1 MAVGLDAAA
10 GRSGFP
16 GAPAGPPSS
25 PRPGWRRMAAVP
37 LREPAIL
44 VGLAIVIGVVGG
56 LGAVLFRL
64 MITGATW
71 VFETLFVRHGLAF
84 TGAARTWE
92 TAVTPALGLLLV
104 GVISHHFAREVKG
117 HGVPQILES
126 LALRGGRIRPRVG
139 FFGILAPA
147 ITIGSGGSVGREGP
161 IALIGAAFGSS
172 VGQLLRLSD
181 SYISLLVA
189 CGAAAGIGA
198 TFNAPIAGGL
208 FGLEVVLGSWA
219 MGALVPVFISS
230 LTGVLIF
237 RHVWGNHLVMPV
249 PASGPMPALAVP
261 LMLIL
266 GVLGGGMALA
276 YSRGLDS
283 IEGFAERLRM
293 GWVWQ
298 AIIGGLAVGGLGLLL
313 PGVLRVGYG
322 AMGGAVIGKY
332 GLAMLLALLL
342 GKYVATLV
350 TIGAGGSG
358 GVFAPSLYLGTV
370 LGGAVG
376 AVVHIVAP
384 AIAPDPAL
392 FAVAGMGVVF
402 AGAAQAPLTAMVILL
417 EMTGDWHLTVSLAG
431 ACVIS
436 YLLHGSLSRDSM
448 YTVRLT
454 RRGVR
459 VLRGAEMRPLQRV
472 SIMTAMRPLQARIT
486 EDLGVAAVKEQ
497 LEKAGTRALPVFR
510 KDGTFAGILDDGQ
523 LLRAAEEGSEE
534 RTAGELCRRGIPVVS
549 PELSLDDAMRHF
561 GLLATDLLPVGP
573 DPAHVL
579 GTVSRDDTL
588 RAYYQQTVLTLE
600 TRQKVALLRDPDR
613 GEDPGVFREVETP
626 LAWAGQGR
634 TVGQL
639 DLPPGVVLVSI
650 HRGGAALAPR
660 GDTGLRAGDRLVLYA
675 ADRSVVD
682 QAADQLLRGMIR
694 PRGIFAEVRLPADW
708 AADGQRVA
716 SPALRPPD
724 GAVLV
729 AVRRGDGLV
738 IPHGD
743 TALHAGDVVTV
754 CAASGEVLDEVRRRL
769 LQAAAP
775 SS

>member
-1 MAVGLDAAA
+1 MAVGRNGVPGVAA
-10 GRSGFP
+10 GLS
-16 GAPAGPPSS
+16 AA
-25 PRPGWRRMAAVP
+25 PRPAAAVP

-71 VFETLFVRHGLAF
+71 VFETLFIQHGLSF

-92 TAVTPALGLLLV
+92 TALTPALGLLLV
-104 GVISHHFAREVKG
+104 GIISHHFAREVKG

-147 ITIGSGGSVGREGP
+147 ITIGAGGSVGREGP

-172 VGQLLRLSD
+172 VGQILRLSD

-249 PASGPMPALAVP
+249 PNAGPMLGMAVP
-261 LMLIL
+261 LMLVL
-266 GVLGGGMALA
+266 GVLGGGLALA
-276 YSRGLDS
+276 YSRGLDAV
-283 IEGFAERLRM
+283 EGFADRLRLS
-293 GWVWQ
+293 WVWQ
-298 AIIGGLAVGGLGLLL
+298 AVIGGLLVGGLGLLL

-322 AMGGAVIGKY
+322 SMGAAVIGHY
-332 GLAMLLALLL
+332 GLAMLLALLA
-342 GKYVATLV
+342 GKYVATLI

-358 GVFAPSLYLGTV
+358 GVFAPSLYLGTM
-370 LGGAVG
+370 LGGAFG
-376 AVVHIVAP
+376 AVVRLVAP
-384 AIAPDPAL
+384 GLAPDPAL
-392 FAVAGMGVVF
+392 FAVAGMGVIF

-417 EMTGDWHLTVSLAG
+417 EMTGDWRLTVSLAA
-431 ACVIS
+431 ACLIS

-459 VLRGAEMRPLQRV
+459 VLRGAEMRPLQHV
-472 SIMTAMRPLQARIT
+472 PIMAATRPVPVRIA
-486 EDLGVAAVKEQ
+486 EDLGAAEARAQ
-497 LEKAGTRALPVFR
+497 LEKAGARALPVFR
-510 KDGTFAGILDDGQ
+510 RDGTFAGILDDGQ
-523 LLRAAEEGSEE
+523 LLRAVEDGVGEQ

-549 PELSLDDAMRHF
+549 PQLSLDDAMRHF

-573 DPAHVL
+573 DAAHVV
-579 GTVSRDDTL
+579 GTVSRDDAL

-600 TRQKVALLRDPDR
+600 TRQKVELLRDPDR
-613 GEDPGVFREVETP
+613 GEDPGEFREVETP
-626 LAWAGQGR
+626 SAWAGHGR

-650 HRGGAALAPR
+650 HRGGLAVAPR
-660 GDTGLRAGDRLVLYA
+660 GDTGLCAGDRLVLYA

-682 QAADQLLRGMIR
+682 QAEAQLLRGAIR
-694 PRGIFAEVRLPADW
+694 PRGIFADVRLPADW
-708 AADGQRVA
+708 PADGQRVA
-716 SPALRPPD
+716 SPELRPPD

-769 LQAAAP
+769 LQAVAP